1 MKYIIT
7 DEQAKTMEEVING
20 VIDSELNNIRTQS
33 EDWGLG
39 EMDELDEINSIHKI
53 TVDRID
59 FEDGIKVYVNLY
71 IITDRDD
78 FYNVISSVE
87 YEVSTW
93 IPGAELEINEIKQ
106 I

>member
-7 DEQAKTMEEVING
+7 DEQVKTMENVING
-20 VIDSELNNIRTQS
+20 IIDGELCSIRTQS

-39 EMDELDEINSIHKI
+39 EMDEIDEINSVEKI

-59 FEDGIKVYVNLY
+59 FDNGIKVYVNVY
-71 IITDRDD
+71 ISTDRDD

-87 YEVSTW
+87 YEVSRW

>member
-7 DEQAKTMEEVING
+7 DEQAKTMEDVING
-20 VIDSELNNIRTQS
+20 IIDSELNNIRTQS

-59 FEDGIKVYVNLY
+59 FENGIKVYVNLY
-71 IITDRDD
+71 ITTDRDD

>member
-1 MKYIIT
+1 MRYIIT
-7 DEQAKTMEEVING
+7 DEQAKTMEDVING
-20 VIDSELNNIRTQS
+20 IIDSELNNIRTQS

-59 FEDGIKVYVNLY
+59 FENGIKVYVNLY
-71 IITDRDD
+71 ITTDRDD
-78 FYNVISSVE
+78 FYNVISSLE
-87 YEVSTW
+87 YDVSTW

>member
-7 DEQAKTMEEVING
+7 DEQVKTMESVING
-20 VIDSELNNIRTQS
+20 IIDGELCSIRTQS

-39 EMDELDEINSIHKI
+39 EMDEIDEINSIEKI

-59 FEDGIKVYVNLY
+59 FENGIKVYVNVY
-71 IITDRDD
+71 ISTDRDD

-87 YEVSTW
+87 YEVSRW

>member
-7 DEQAKTMEEVING
+7 GEQAKTMEDIING

-78 FYNVISSVE
+78 FYNVMGSVS
-87 YEVSTW
+87 YEVSNW
-93 IPGAELEINEIKQ
+93 IPGAELEINNIIQ

>member
-7 DEQAKTMEEVING
+7 DEQVKTMESVING
-20 VIDSELNNIRTQS
+20 IIDGELCSIRTQS

-39 EMDELDEINSIHKI
+39 EMDEIDEINSIEKI

-59 FEDGIKVYVNLY
+59 FEDGIKVYVNVY
-71 IITDRDD
+71 ISTDRDD

-87 YEVSTW
+87 YEVSRW

>member
-7 DEQAKTMEEVING
+7 DEQVKTMESVING
-20 VIDSELNNIRTQS
+20 IIDGELCSIRTQS

-39 EMDELDEINSIHKI
+39 EMDEIDEINSVEKI

-59 FEDGIKVYVNLY
+59 FDNGIKVYVNVFVN
-71 IITDRDD
+71 TDRED
-78 FYNVISSVE
+78 FYNVMSSVE
-87 YEVSTW
+87 YEVSNW

>member
-7 DEQAKTMEEVING
+7 DEQVKTMEDVINNI
-20 VIDSELNNIRTQS
+20 IDSEICSIRTQS

-39 EMDELDEINSIHKI
+39 EMDEIDEINSVEKI

-59 FEDGIKVYVNLY
+59 FNNGIKVYVNVFVN
-71 IITDRDD
+71 TDRED
-78 FYNVISSVE
+78 FDNVMSSVE
-87 YEVSTW
+87 YEVSNW
-93 IPGAELEINEIKQ
+93 IPGAELELNDIKS

>member
-7 DEQAKTMEEVING
+7 DEQAKTMEYVING
-20 VIDSELNNIRTQS
+20 IIDSELNNIRTQS

-59 FEDGIKVYVNLY
+59 FENGIKVYVNLY
-71 IITDRDD
+71 ITTDRDD
-78 FYNVISSVE
+78 FYNVISSLE
-87 YEVSTW
+87 YDVSTW
-93 IPGAELEINEIKQ
+93 IHGAELEINEIKQ

>member
-7 DEQAKTMEEVING
+7 GEQAKTMEDIING

-59 FEDGIKVYVNLY
+59 FEDGIKVYVNVY
-71 IITDRDD
+71 IITDRED
-78 FYNVISSVE
+78 FDNVMGSIN

-93 IPGAELEINEIKQ
+93 IPGAELEINDI
-106 I
+106 IRI

>member
-7 DEQAKTMEEVING
+7 DEQVKTMEGIING
-20 VIDSELNNIRTQS
+20 IIDGELCSIRTQS

-39 EMDELDEINSIHKI
+39 EMDEIEEINSVEKI
-53 TVDRID
+53 TVDRMD
-59 FEDGIKVYVNLY
+59 FENGIKAYVNVYVNN
-71 IITDRDD
+71 DRDD
-78 FYNVISSVE
+78 FYNVMSSVE
-87 YEVSTW
+87 YEVSNW

>member
-7 DEQAKTMEEVING
+7 DEQAKTMEDVIND

-71 IITDRDD
+71 ITTDRDD

>member
-7 DEQAKTMEEVING
+7 DEQAKTMEDVING
-20 VIDSELNNIRTQS
+20 IIDSELNNIRTQS

-59 FEDGIKVYVNLY
+59 FENGIKVYVNLY
-71 IITDRDD
+71 ITTDRDD
-78 FYNVISSVE
+78 FYNVISSLE
-87 YEVSTW
+87 YDVSTW

>member
-1 MKYIIT
+1 MRYIIT

-20 VIDSELNNIRTQS
+20 IIDSELNNIRTQS

-39 EMDELDEINSIHKI
+39 EMDEIDEINSIHKI
-53 TVDRID
+53 IVDRID

-71 IITDRDD
+71 ITTDRDD
-78 FYNVISSVE
+78 FYNVISSLE
-87 YEVSTW
+87 YDVSTW
-93 IPGAELEINEIKQ
+93 IPNAELEINDIKQ

>member
-7 DEQAKTMEEVING
+7 DEQAKTMKDVING

-71 IITDRDD
+71 IITDRED
-78 FYNVISSVE
+78 FDNVMGSIN

-93 IPGAELEINEIKQ
+93 IPGAELEINDIIQ

>member
-7 DEQAKTMEEVING
+7 DEQAKTMEDVING

-78 FYNVISSVE
+78 FYNVMGSIN